1 MKLLPTY
8 FKWIG
13 LAGYIIAGVL
23 ISNYAFDLDDVEK
36 PTGLILQLLTLL
48 SLVLIIF
55 SKQRVED
62 EFVIHK
68 RLQALQISILIIVLL
83 RIFFKSLA
91 FWFQDTNW
99 MPQFQ
104 INFLLLVYI
113 IVFHILQI
121 VIPYIS
127 QKLSKEKAHEE

>member
-1 MKLLPTY
+1 MKLLPSY

-13 LAGYIIAGVL
+13 LAGYIVAGVL
-23 ISNYAFDLDDVEK
+23 VSNYTFDLDDVQK
-36 PTGLILQLLTLL
+36 PTGLSLQLIALL
-48 SLVLIIF
+48 SLVIIIF

-91 FWFQDTNW
+91 FWFQDTAW

-104 INFLLLVYI
+104 INFLLLIYI
-113 IVFHILQI
+113 IVFHFLH
-121 VIPYIS
+121 VIFPFIS
-127 QKLSKEKAHEE
+127 QKLSKEKAHEK